1 MTEPNVK
8 LIHHDDGIV
17 EIAMRDEP
25 TKNAMNEPFV
35 HALSARLREAA
46 LIGDAKCFV
55 LTGLA
60 DIFSSGASFD
70 MLVGLSKGELAP
82 TDIVLPKLVLDL
94 PVPVIAAMEGHAVGG
109 GFALGLCADMVM
121 MARESRYGATFM
133 GMGFTPGMGSTELL
147 LHVMPPALASEL
159 LFTGEAKKG
168 GWYEGRTGVNGVFPK
183 TELVPRAMQLAA
195 RIAEKPRGSLEMLKR
210 TLSLPRRQT
219 FERTYTMETLMHKV
233 SFAQGDLV
241 ERIAAVHGK

>member
-1 MTEPNVK
+1 MTATNVH

-46 LIGDAKCFV
+46 LIADAKCFV
-55 LTGLA
+55 LTGLP

-70 MLVGLSKGELAP
+70 MLVGLSKGELEP

-109 GFALGLCADMVM
+109 GFALGACADVVM
-121 MARESRYGATFM
+121 MAREPLRRDVHGHGLHARHAGA
-133 GMGFTPGMGSTELL
+133 TELL
-147 LHVMPPALASEL
+147 LHGVRAALARVRAAL
-159 LFTGEAKKG
+159 HRRGE
-168 GWYEGRTGVNGVFPK
+168 EGH
-183 TELVPRAMQLAA
+183 LVRAA
-195 RIAEKPRGSLEMLKR
+195 RA
-210 TLSLPRRQT
+210 
-219 FERTYTMETLMHKV
+219 
-233 SFAQGDLV
+233 
-241 ERIAAVHGK
+241 